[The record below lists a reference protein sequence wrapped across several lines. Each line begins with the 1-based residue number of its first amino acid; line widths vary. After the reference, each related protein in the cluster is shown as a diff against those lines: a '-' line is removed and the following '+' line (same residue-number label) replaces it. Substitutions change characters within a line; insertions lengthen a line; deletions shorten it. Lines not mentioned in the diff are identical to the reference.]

1 MPTLNKMQLWLRD
14 YERSR
19 HSKQPNESWAQSK
32 FGNLPWRE
40 AREIWL
46 PEVNMTVGVTW
57 NRLRKLWRRYK
68 ISGSNGDSRL
78 QTAYDINR
86 LQAALDLPR
95 SDFPELEGVVS
106 DHEFENQ
113 DQETGEGFE
122 PLPAEWSSLDQQL
135 VREEQEAEADWWIPD
150 N

>member
-1 MPTLNKMQLWLRD
+1 MQLWLRD

-46 PEVNMTVGVTW
+46 PEVNMTVGFTW

-78 QTAYDINR
+78 QTAYEINR
-86 LQAALDLPR
+86 LQSVLDLPR

-106 DHEFENQ
+106 DHEFEE
-113 DQETGEGFE
+113 DQEEDQGEQ
-122 PLPAEWSSLDQQL
+122 LTAEEIILKK
-135 VREEQEAEADWWIPD
+135 EEQEAEAEEYEQRKADVFRDW
-150 N
+150 